1 MDETVRR
8 QAVSAQLPE
17 QAGIPAQLPATGD
30 ERLVSECL
38 RGNEQAW
45 AELINK
51 YKNLIFS
58 IPIKYGASR
67 EDAADLFQAVCLEL
81 FSELANL
88 RKVGSL
94 RSWLIT
100 VTTHKAFHWKRK
112 HRQRLGREVE
122 DVEEENLGEAPAAA
136 PEFIEALEREQ
147 MVREAV
153 SRLSAR
159 CGELVRL
166 LFFEHPPTPYSEV
179 AQRLGL
185 ASGSIGFIRGRCLKK
200 LQKLLDDAG
209 F

>member
-1 MDETVRR
+1 MN
-8 QAVSAQLPE
+8 AQLQE
-17 QAGIPAQLPATGD
+17 QAGIPSPAASGD

-45 AELINK
+45 AALIHK

-88 RKVGSL
+88 RKTGSL

-100 VTTHKAFHWKRK
+100 VTTHKAFHWKKK
-112 HRQRLGREVE
+112 HRRRADREVE
-122 DVEEENLGEAPAAA
+122 NGESDDLVAVPAVA
-136 PEFIEALEREQ
+136 PEFIQALEREQ
-147 MVREAV
+147 MVREAL
-153 SRLSAR
+153 SRLPVR

-166 LFFEHPPTPYSEV
+166 LFYEHPPMPYSEV
-179 AQRLGL
+179 AQRLGV
-185 ASGSIGFIRGRCLKK
+185 ATGSIGFIRGRCLKK
-200 LQKLLDDAG
+200 LQKLLEDAG